1 MLLHP
6 DLYIVAAVAAAA
18 AAAAVVA
25 ATAAAAAAA
34 AAPGDKQQ
42 QSSTHCLCLRLH
54 KGEVL
59 RTVCCSTASEETLKE
74 QCSRRQ

>member
-6 DLYIVAAVAAAA
+6 DLYIVAAVV
-18 AAAAVVA
+18 AAAAVVVS
-25 ATAAAAAAA
+25 ATAAAVAA

-42 QSSTHCLCLRLH
+42 QSSTHCLCLCLH